1 MRHKIRI
8 LIVIFVIC
16 ISTVISAKAQTVLD
30 GSVGTAGKLKL
41 PGPDFDINAEY
52 GHQAGQNLFHSFQQ
66 FNVSTG
72 GSATF
77 RGPDSVRN
85 IISRVTGGEVS
96 WIDGT
101 LRSAIPDADMYLL
114 NPAGL
119 MFGAN
124 ARLDISGSFHVSTA
138 DYLRMGEN
146 DRFSAFAEAR
156 EGDVLSVAPPSG
168 FGFLDRN
175 AGSISIEGKGEITPE
190 VWGGDHTNWGSWLKD
205 NDPGFAPGL
214 AVGQGKNISLISRGI
229 DISGTYFVPQGLAPE
244 SVGANLTAPEGRI
257 SLATVKSAGEVTLN
271 DSDLKVTEPVEGKPV
286 EGDVPAGQS
295 GNITLSHGAKLDAD
309 GMGEGGSGS
318 VLIRGGNF
326 LMDTAAQ
333 ILSEPVHGDGGK
345 IDIESD
351 MLILKNESE
360 IRGNTYGTGK
370 GTDINLHA
378 SEEISI
384 AASRIKNGSFYESPD
399 AGDGGTLSMQA
410 RGISVADG
418 SRLGGESYGA
428 GKGGDISINASESLA
443 VSDRSWIETSATTRS
458 TGQAGDISVHTAT
471 LTIENMAGIKSET
484 RGAAQ
489 GGKITIS
496 GPAPQED
503 DAAEKIAL
511 SGEGGLILA
520 AASGKGNAGMIRII
534 AEEMSLTDSASVG
547 TSTDGEGNAG
557 EIKLQIGR
565 LKLGK
570 EASVASESRYPAVN
584 IQIFDDIDAL
594 YELTASEEGDIAF
607 VRNGGGE
614 IPAAFIRTLTGQW
627 IEISDNMRNIADLT
641 ELDMLT
647 MSAIMGIIQIEGGE
661 VALVENIGGG
671 TPGLY
676 VYDGFGIWIEIQ
688 KIYNT
693 EEVSLRE
700 EFVSLEGDI
709 VQTVDSEGITRHFV
723 DTGETWIGFEDIH
736 TVGDLTERD
745 RLTPRTG
752 DVAKVA
758 DAGDATSGSFIYDG
772 KEWVKFFM
780 TGSAGKI
787 TVNAEEITLEDD
799 SSLSTASSGGVSAGT
814 INLNTGTLR
823 LSDRAGISS
832 AGEAIG
838 DAGSI
843 AVRTEGDIV
852 LRDEAWLN
860 TATSGQGMGGDIV
873 LEAESLRVGNSAH
886 VSAESKSESG
896 GGDAGTIIVETENSV
911 TLSDKGSLTTES
923 RGAGGGKIFVNAG
936 NSVYLLNGQITGSVA
951 RGEGKGGDVRIASEF
966 VILNHGQITAN
977 ADAGDGGAV
986 FIVTDSYLKS
996 SDSKIT
1002 ATSRRGNDG
1011 VVRIE
1016 APDTDISADL
1026 IPPPGDF
1033 IDAARWMKTPCA
1045 ARGGEKTSRFVLGGR
1060 DAAPTS
1066 PDDWLLGPSLWFD
1079 DDSGAGF
1086 K

>member
-1 MRHKIRI
+1 MRHKNRLRI

-52 GHQAGQNLFHSFQQ
+52 GHQAGPNLFHSFKQ
-66 FNVSTG
+66 FNVGTG
-72 GSATF
+72 ESATF

-156 EGDVLSVAPPSG
+156 EGDVLSVASPSA
-168 FGFLDRN
+168 FGFLDGN
-175 AGSISIEGKGEITPE
+175 AGNISIEGKGEITAE
-190 VWGGDHTNWGSWLKD
+190 VWGGDHTNWGSWLRA

-271 DSDLKVTEPVEGKPV
+271 DSDLKVTEPVEG
-286 EGDVPAGQS
+286 AGQS
-295 GNITLSHGAKLDAD
+295 GNITLSHGAKLDAN

-333 ILSEPVHGDGGK
+333 ILSEPEHGDGGK
-345 IDIESD
+345 IDIRSD

-384 AASRIKNGSFYESPD
+384 AASRIKNGSFFYESQD

-410 RGISVADG
+410 PGISVADN

-428 GKGGDISINASESLA
+428 GKGGNITINASESLA

-471 LTIENMAGIKSET
+471 LTIENMAGIISET

-503 DAAEKIAL
+503 DAAEMIAL
-511 SGEGGLILA
+511 SGENSLILA
-520 AASGKGNAGMIRII
+520 AASGKGNAGMIRIS

-547 TSTDGEGNAG
+547 TSTGGEGNAG

-570 EASVASESRYPAVN
+570 EASVASESKYPAVN
-584 IQIFDDIDAL
+584 IHTVDDIDAL
-594 YELTASEEGDIAF
+594 YELTASEGDVAIVQNAEDGSPAVF
-607 VRNGGGE
+607 IKYVLDQWIPLSEKMRTLADMAELDELTLSAMFGETIIQTGE
-614 IPAAFIRTLTGQW
+614 IAIVEDTG
-627 IEISDNMRNIADLT
+627 DGA
-641 ELDMLT
+641 
-647 MSAIMGIIQIEGGE
+647 SAI
-661 VALVENIGGG
+661 
-671 TPGLY
+671 Y
-676 VYDGFGIWIEIQ
+676 VFDGFIEWI
-688 KIYNT
+688 KIEKVYST
-693 EEVSLRE
+693 DSIPLRE
-700 EFVSLEGDI
+700 EFESVRGDLLCLEAGD
-709 VQTVDSEGITRHFV
+709 GITEHFV
-723 DTGETWIGFEDIH
+723 HTGEAWVGFENIY

-758 DAGDATSGSFIYDG
+758 ETGDATSGSFIYDG

-787 TVNAEEITLEDD
+787 TVNADEITLEDD
-799 SSLSTASSGGVSAGT
+799 SILSTASSGGMSAGT
-814 INLNTGTLR
+814 INLNIGTLR
-823 LSDRAGISS
+823 LSDRADISS

-860 TATSGQGMGGDIV
+860 TTTSGQGMGGDIV

-923 RGAGGGKIFVNAG
+923 RGAGGGRIFVNAG

-977 ADAGDGGAV
+977 ADAGDGGAI

-1060 DAAPTS
+1060 DAVPTAL
-1066 PDDWLLGPSLWFD
+1066 DDWLMGPPLWFD
-1079 DDSGAGF
+1079 DDSCAGF